1 MQGVRASQGKAFLPL
16 KGLNGERL
24 GMLKDL
30 FIDQLI
36 LQRTEVFLWSP
47 VFLACG
53 ILLYFALPFEPGVFL
68 SAAVFVLALL
78 AFKAAPSKTIFRL
91 CATGVVLIA
100 LGFCAAKL
108 RTEMTYTPILSSKI
122 NVTMVKGHISKVER
136 LEGKNT
142 FRIVIATPDIEK
154 LSADETPR
162 NVRIKLRND
171 VAPEPGQYIEVLAG
185 LNPPSSPVLP
195 GGFDFRKY
203 MYFQSIGAVGF
214 SYGAPKVL
222 NGGETAVAP
231 QLIEQVRGRI
241 AERVIAADDRYGAV
255 VAALLVGQR
264 RAIHK
269 DDNEALR
276 NAGLAHMLAIS
287 GLHIGLFFGVVFF
300 CVRGVLA
307 GSPSLALR
315 RPIKNY
321 AAVAAIAAA
330 GFYMLVAG
338 ATIPTQR
345 AMLMMALVFV
355 AILLNRTP
363 LSMRLVAFAAC
374 VVLLLVPESLLYPSF
389 QMSFSA
395 VAGLVAFFQAIKPY
409 WSGWYSGAGVLRRA
423 GLYVL
428 GVMMTTLVASLST
441 APFALYHFHQFA
453 VLGIVANLLAMPV
466 LAFLVMPFAVLFFV
480 LIPFGLDG
488 LVLPVMMSGVGFI
501 LDAAHFVS
509 SSELATMHFKA
520 WSGAHLALFSLG
532 FVVTLLA
539 VGKPRYVGILIMV
552 CCGVLASGA
561 KKPDIL
567 VSDDASLIA
576 VGINDDRY
584 AFSSMRKG
592 KFVRTQWSDALALGP
607 EEIVSWKD
615 GQKNGALQCDEYAC
629 RAEVKGQK
637 VSVVYTPE
645 ISEQEC
651 AWADIMISDGPLP
664 YCKDAQVIDRF
675 DVYRKGAAAVFIS
688 EGDAELKHVVNP
700 KIQRPWLPKH

>member
-1 MQGVRASQGKAFLPL
+1 
-16 KGLNGERL
+16 
-24 GMLKDL
+24 
-30 FIDQLI
+30 
-36 LQRTEVFLWSP
+36 
-47 VFLACG
+47 
-53 ILLYFALPFEPGVFL
+53 
-68 SAAVFVLALL
+68 
-78 AFKAAPSKTIFRL
+78 
-91 CATGVVLIA
+91 
-100 LGFCAAKL
+100 
-108 RTEMTYTPILSSKI
+108 
-122 NVTMVKGHISKVER
+122 
-136 LEGKNT
+136 
-142 FRIVIATPDIEK
+142 

-162 NVRIKLRND
+162 NVRIKLRNEI
-171 VAPEPGQYIEVLAG
+171 APEPGQYIEVLAG
-185 LNPPSSPVLP
+185 LNPPSTPALP

-203 MYFQSIGAVGF
+203 MYFQGIGAVGF

-222 NGGETAVAP
+222 SGGNGALATRT
-231 QLIEQVRGRI
+231 IEQVRGRI

-264 RAIHK
+264 MAIHK
-269 DDNEALR
+269 EDNEALR

-300 CVRGVLA
+300 CVRLLLA
-307 GSPSLALR
+307 GFPRLALSM
-315 RPIKNY
+315 PIKNY
-321 AAVAAIAAA
+321 AAVAAVTAA
-330 GFYMLVAG
+330 GFYMMVAG

-345 AMLMMALVFV
+345 AMMMMALVFV

-374 VVLLLVPESLLYPSF
+374 VVLLIAPESLLYPSF

-409 WSGWYSGAGVLRRA
+409 WSGWYSGAGMLRRV

-480 LIPFGLDG
+480 LMPFGLDG
-488 LVLPVMMSGVGFI
+488 LVLPIMMSGVGFI

-520 WSGAHLALFSLG
+520 WSGGYLAVFSLG

-539 VGKPRYVGILIMV
+539 VGKLRYAGVLVMV
-552 CCGVLASGA
+552 CCGILASGL
-561 KKPDIL
+561 KRPDLL

-576 VGINDDRY
+576 IGSDDGSY
-584 AFSSMRKG
+584 VFSSMRKN
-592 KFVRTQWSDALALGP
+592 KFVREQWSEALALRP
-607 EEIVSWKD
+607 LQVVSWKD
-615 GQKNGALQCDEYAC
+615 GQKNGVLQCDEYAC

-645 ISEQEC
+645 IAAQEC
-651 AWADIMISDGPLP
+651 AWAYVLISDRPLP
-664 YCKDAQVIDRF
+664 FCKGAQVIDRF

-688 EGDAELKHVVNP
+688 GGNAELQHVVNP
-700 KIQRPWLPKH
+700 KIQRPWLPQN